1 MGQCF
6 NKERQENDVKG
17 TVWVRVQPFLRWI
30 KLDLKKVEEK
40 EEKKRRAKNHYLL
53 RRCNN

>member
-1 MGQCF
+1 M
-6 NKERQENDVKG
+6 
-17 TVWVRVQPFLRWI
+17 VWVRVQPFLRWI